1 MMSNTPLKLLAL
13 ASASGLALL
22 AGCHG
27 PAGERP
33 DSPWASPIELEGA
46 RNETLAA
53 VAADTHV
60 PASVLYA
67 LAYQQSRFEDPDLLA
82 DNPMSDDVALDDPEL
97 EAADLDWNDPSR
109 AEDPEQEVG
118 DEVETVDGLE
128 DFQDEIAADPAAE
141 AYELTDD
148 VEGADDLAGVPDDI
162 DTTTEEPSDD
172 ELADAHAGFDTAG
185 VFYLTSEQVTW
196 AAQRL
201 SIDEDEV
208 RTDLEANAR
217 ATAELLTADVELD
230 GSTLE
235 NASHRRWE
243 DAMVRFVGLDP
254 ADEAGLLA
262 REELRAILENGFDT
276 TTFDGERLMM
286 VQAGGAVL
294 PNLGGWD
301 DEMTSEGTTTETG
314 TGTDVAIEGLTGGY
328 PSVEWIPAS
337 SSNYTSGRGGSS
349 IRYVVIHDIEGTMPG
364 AISVFRNPRAE
375 ASAHYI
381 VRARDGHIVQ
391 MVREQDRAWH
401 AGHWLF
407 NSSAIG
413 IEHEGFADRPHGGG
427 YYTERL
433 YQSSAQLTCAIARRY
448 DIPVDRRHIIGHGN
462 VPSSRSS
469 TTICSDSAANSGAC
483 GGASHHHDPGRYWD
497 WRLYM
502 SLVARC
508 ASGRPAPSPT
518 PPRPHPVREQRAITT
533 GWGGQRVVVDA
544 GGAVHVF
551 AVDAAHRLVETVRAG
566 ATGDFSRFRV
576 IDAAGTLSGYPA
588 AVVSNGRIIVAVR
601 GSDDRVHIAR
611 RSAAGAWEAGFTL
624 PGVTI
629 NAMPSLFVN
638 RDGRAEVFVRGDDNE
653 LHHAAERMEG
663 GDFGQWWSL
672 GGHLRSMPTVVAD
685 AQGRPHVFAIGDSS
699 GHIWTRVRTAPTEWP
714 AWTYLNARGNA
725 PVSPVLMSDG
735 RLGVFTRNPQG
746 RLVSQFTETDGRW
759 RTPHVIGGVL
769 TSNVVATLDSHD
781 RVNVF
786 GRGTD
791 GAIYRIVRNAG
802 GRWGSFARLGGH
814 VTMGPAVVRTSV
826 GLEVFTAGRN
836 HALYHAYQ
844 TRGTHSGWA
853 GWHGHGGRLGWL

>member
-1 MMSNTPLKLLAL
+1 MTPNNPLKLLAV
-13 ASASGLALL
+13 ASVSGLALL
-22 AGCHG
+22 AGCRG
-27 PAGERP
+27 APEAT
-33 DSPWASPIELEGA
+33 DSSWAQPLELEGA

-53 VAADTHV
+53 VAEDTHV

-82 DNPMSDDVALDDPEL
+82 DNPMEDEVALDDPEL
-97 EAADLDWNDPSR
+97 EAAELDWNDPSR
-109 AEDPEQEVG
+109 IEEPEQEVEL
-118 DEVETVDGLE
+118 DEPVSGLE
-128 DFQDEIAADPAAE
+128 DYTDEIAADPSTDE
-141 AYELTDD
+141 YELTED
-148 VEGADDLAGVPDDI
+148 VEGADELAGVPDDI
-162 DTTTEEPSDD
+162 DTTSEENSED
-172 ELADAHAGFDTAG
+172 ELADAHPAMDTSG

-201 SIDEDEV
+201 ALDEAEIRD
-208 RTDLEANAR
+208 DLEANAR

-254 ADEAGLLA
+254 SDDAGRLA
-262 REELRAILENGFDT
+262 REELRAILDDGFDT

-286 VQAGGAVL
+286 VQAGGATL
-294 PNLGGWD
+294 PDLGLGWD
-301 DEMTSEGTTTETG
+301 DETAAETPESDTG
-314 TGTDVAIEGLTGGY
+314 TSVAIEALTGGY
-328 PSVEWIPAS
+328 PSTEWVPAS
-337 SSNYTSGRGGSS
+337 SSNYTSGRGGSR

-364 AISVFRNPRAE
+364 AISVFRNPRYA

-381 VRARDGHIVQ
+381 IRSRDGHIVQ
-391 MVREQDRAWH
+391 MVREADRAWH
-401 AGHWLF
+401 SGHWLF

-413 IEHEGFADRPHGGG
+413 IEHEGFADRPRGGG

-433 YQSSAQLTCAIARRY
+433 YQSSAELTCAIARRY

-469 TTICSDSAANSGAC
+469 TTICSDSAANSGRC

-508 ASGRPAPSPT
+508 ASGRPAPT
-518 PPRPHPVREQRAITT
+518 PSPRPRPAREQRSIST
-533 GWGGQRVVVDA
+533 GWGGQRVVVD
-544 GGAVHVF
+544 GEGAVHVF
-551 AVDAAHRLVETVRAG
+551 GVDAAHRLVETVRQG

-576 IDAAGTLSGYPA
+576 IDAGGALSGYPA
-588 AVVSNGRIIVAVR
+588 AVVANGRIVVAVR

-611 RSAAGAWEAGFTL
+611 RSASGTWEAGFSL
-624 PGVTI
+624 PGLSI

-638 RDGRAEVFVRGDDNE
+638 RDGRAEVFVRGENNE
-653 LHHAAERMEG
+653 LWHAAERMEA

-672 GGHLRSMPTVVAD
+672 GGHLRSMPTVLAD
-685 AQGRPHVFAIGDSS
+685 SQGRPRVFAIGDSS
-699 GHIWTRVRTAPTEWP
+699 GHVWTRVRTAPTEWP
-714 AWTYLNARGNA
+714 SWTYLSARGNA
-725 PVSPVLMSDG
+725 PVSPVLMPDG
-735 RLGVFTRNPQG
+735 RLGVFTRDSRG
-746 RLVSQFTETDGRW
+746 RLVSDFTDTDGRW
-759 RTPHVIGGVL
+759 RTPRTIGGVL
-769 TSNVVATLDSHD
+769 TSNVVATLDARG

-791 GAIYRIVRNAG
+791 GAVYRIVRNAG
-802 GRWGSFARLGGH
+802 GRWGSFARLGGR

-826 GLEVFTAGRN
+826 GLEVFTVGRN

-844 TRGTHSGWA
+844 SRGARSGWA
-853 GWHGHGGRLGWL
+853 GWHGHGGRLGWM